1 MEYERHAICTYIV
14 NVTKLQSSDD
24 LVENPATLA
33 SLEAAWRRVEMIEER
48 FFDEFEDEVE
58 SSLASEHL
66 QQVDQI
72 LVPQLLCTRNE
83 TFT

>member
-33 SLEAAWRRVEMIEER
+33 PLEAAWRRVEMIEER